1 MGKLFVAS
9 TKILFRDRQS
19 LFWAM
24 VFPLLFTVIFSLF
37 ARSGGGGGTVVLVVD
52 EPSPIADAITSA
64 FEQSDAIKLERS
76 SDFETASREVQD
88 GKKAM
93 AIHVTSPDKPI
104 IVVFDQNNSQVTPL
118 LLGALRQVVD
128 AANLA
133 AAGVQKPAYV
143 LEQQGLAARDV
154 SAYDFYL
161 PGFVALGVMNFA
173 IVGVAGSIT
182 QYREQKILRR
192 IRAAPVKPVNF
203 LGAQVLARVM
213 LSILQIA
220 VIIGVGLMMGAH
232 IYGSIPLMFVI
243 GAVGNLIFLNI
254 GFVIAGRAK
263 TVDSAQGAAN
273 AIAVPMMFLAGVF
286 FPIALLPPV
295 LQAILKF
302 LPLTPLVSA
311 MRKIA
316 LEAAGIGQLGGE
328 IALLA
333 AWIVVSFAAAV
344 ALFRFDRS

>member
-37 ARSGGGGGTVVLVVD
+37 ARSGGGGTIVIVAD
-52 EPSPIADAITSA
+52 QPSPISEAIESA
-64 FEQSDAIKLERS
+64 FDQSDAIELEKS
-76 SDFETASREVQD
+76 EDFEAASKEVQE

-93 AIHVTSPDKPI
+93 AIHVTSPGAP
-104 IVVFDQNNSQVTPL
+104 IVVVYDQNNSQVTPL

-133 AAGVQKPAYV
+133 AAGVERPAYV
-143 LEQQGLAARDV
+143 LDQRGLAARDV

-203 LGAQVLARVM
+203 LGAQVLARVT
-213 LSILQIA
+213 LSIIQIA

-232 IYGSIPLMFVI
+232 IYGSLPLMFVF

-254 GFVIAGRAK
+254 GFVVAGQAK

-286 FPIALLPPV
+286 FPIAMLPPV
-295 LQAILKF
+295 LQTILKF

-316 LEAAGIGQLGGE
+316 LEAAGVGQLGGE
-328 IALLA
+328 IVLLS
-333 AWIVVSFAAAV
+333 AWIVVSFVAAV

>member
-1 MGKLFVAS
+1 MGKLFSAS
-9 TKILFRDRQS
+9 TKILFRDRQA

-37 ARSGGGGGTVVLVVD
+37 ARSGGGGGTVVIVTD
-52 EPSPIADAITSA
+52 QPSPVSEAIVAA
-64 FEQSDAIKLERS
+64 FEQSDAITLEIS
-76 SDFETASREVQD
+76 DDFEAASKEVQD

-93 AIHVTSPDKPI
+93 AIHVTSPGAPI
-104 IVVFDQNNSQVTPL
+104 VAVYDQNDSQVTPL

-128 AANLA
+128 AANLS
-133 AAGVQKPAYV
+133 AAGIERPAYV
-143 LEQQGLAARDV
+143 LDQRGLAARDV

-192 IRAAPVKPVNF
+192 IRAAPVDPMKF
-203 LGAQVLARVM
+203 LGAQVLARV
-213 LSILQIA
+213 LISIIQIA

-232 IYGSIPLMFVI
+232 IYGSIPLMFAF

-254 GFVIAGRAK
+254 GFAIAGRAK

-273 AIAVPMMFLAGVF
+273 AVALPMMFLAGVF
-286 FPIALLPPV
+286 FPIALLPPA
-295 LQAILKF
+295 LQTILKF
-302 LPLTPLVSA
+302 LPLTPLVQA

-316 LEAAGIGQLGGE
+316 LEGAGVGQLGGE
-328 IALLA
+328 IMLLG
-333 AWIVVSFAAAV
+333 AWIVVSFAVAV
-344 ALFRFDRS
+344 ALFRFDRN

>member
-1 MGKLFVAS
+1 M
-9 TKILFRDRQS
+9 
-19 LFWAM
+19 
-24 VFPLLFTVIFSLF
+24 
-37 ARSGGGGGTVVLVVD
+37 VVD
-52 EPSPIADAITSA
+52 HSSSIAESISSA
-64 FEQSDAIKLERS
+64 FSRSDAIRLEES
-76 SDFETASREVQD
+76 TDFESASKEVQE

-93 AIHVTSPDKPI
+93 AIHVVSPDQP
-104 IVVFDQNNSQVTPL
+104 IVVVYDQNNAQVTPL
-118 LLGALRQVVD
+118 LLSALRQVID

-133 AAGVQKPAYV
+133 AAGVERPAYI
-143 LEQQGLAARDV
+143 LDQRGIAARNL

-161 PGFVALGVMNFA
+161 PGFMALGVMNFA
-173 IVGVAGSIT
+173 IVGVAGSIA

-192 IRAAPVKPVNF
+192 IRAAPVRPVKF
-203 LGAQVLARVM
+203 LGAQVLARVT
-213 LSILQIA
+213 LSIIQIA
-220 VIIGVGLMMGAH
+220 VVMSVGLMMGAH

-295 LQAILKF
+295 LQTILKF
-302 LPLTPLVSA
+302 LPLTPLVTA

-333 AWIVVSFAAAV
+333 VWIVVSFIGAV